1 MTDMAAGKKK
11 QNDKKQPDTAGTGH
25 SLRDDAEEQ
34 LAHYPKASP
43 DLVGQSPEHLI
54 HELQVH
60 QIELETQAEELK
72 RAHMSLEES
81 RDKYLDLYD
90 FAPLGY
96 LTISDKGL
104 ISEVNLTGATI
115 LGVERSS
122 LIKARFSKCV
132 AEKDVDEW
140 HWYFMN
146 VLNQMEKRTCTLLL
160 KRGDRSMF
168 PAHLEGIRITGNDGV
183 TKVRIAIIDVT
194 DRRKVEVTLQERDTQ
209 LQATLESTA
218 DGILAV
224 DNRGKVLQANRRFA
238 EIWKIPHPIM
248 ECGEDQILLDFVLG
262 QLNDPEAFLKKVQL
276 LYRSDD
282 MDMDIITLKD
292 DRVFERYSSPMIMEG
307 SSIGRVWSYHDITE
321 RKRAEMALQQANKKL
336 TTLSTITRH
345 DINNQLSVIL
355 GYMDMLECKEHD
367 PALTANFRI
376 VSTAAQRI
384 ASMIQFTKEYENIG
398 INPPAWQDCFTLV
411 DTASKQV
418 QLGKIKVK
426 NDLAAG
432 TEVFADPLFVK
443 VCYNLMDNAV
453 QYGKKITTI
462 RFSFEV
468 HNDDHVMV
476 CEDDGVGIPV
486 NEKVKI
492 FERGFGKN
500 SGVGLPLSREILSI
514 TGITITETS
523 EPGSGARFE
532 MAVPKDMY
540 RIIDVK

>member
-1 MTDMAAGKKK
+1 MTDMAAGTKSPEEKK
-11 QNDKKQPDTAGTGH
+11 PDTSGTGQL
-25 SLRDDAEEQ
+25 LRDNAEEQ
-34 LAHYPKASP
+34 LAHSPKASP
-43 DLVGQSPEHLI
+43 DLTGQSPEHLI

-72 RAHMSLEES
+72 RAYMSLEES

-96 LTISDKGL
+96 LTISEDGL
-104 ISEVNLTGATI
+104 ITDVNLTGAKL

-122 LIKARFSKCV
+122 LIRARFSKCIT
-132 AEKDVDEW
+132 EKDVDEW

-168 PAHLEGIRITGNDGV
+168 PALLEGIRITGSDGV

-194 DRRKVEVTLQERDTQ
+194 DRRKMEITLQVRDTQ

-224 DNRGKVLQANRRFA
+224 DNKGKVLQANRRFA
-238 EIWKIPHPIM
+238 EIWKIPPSIM
-248 ECGEDQILLDFVLG
+248 ECSDDQILLDFVLG

-398 INPPAWQDCFTLV
+398 INPPAWQGCFTLV

-432 TEVFADPLFVK
+432 TEVFADPLIVK

-453 QYGKKITTI
+453 RYGEKITTI

-468 HNDDHVMV
+468 HNDYHVMV

-486 NEKVKI
+486 NEKDKI

-500 SGVGLPLSREILSI
+500 YGVGLPLSREILSI

-532 MAVPKDMY
+532 MAVPNNMY
-540 RIIDVK
+540 RLIDVK

>member
-1 MTDMAAGKKK
+1 MTDMAAGKKSPEE
-11 QNDKKQPDTAGTGH
+11 KKPDTSGTGQL
-25 SLRDDAEEQ
+25 LRDNAEEQ
-34 LAHYPKASP
+34 LAHSPKTSP
-43 DLVGQSPEHLI
+43 DLTGQSPEHLI

-60 QIELETQAEELK
+60 QIELETQEEELK
-72 RAHMSLEES
+72 RAYMSLEES

-96 LTISDKGL
+96 LTISEDGL
-104 ISEVNLTGATI
+104 ITDVNLTGAKL

-122 LIKARFSKCV
+122 LIRARFSKCV
-132 AEKDVDEW
+132 TEKDVDEW

-160 KRGDRSMF
+160 KRGDRSRF
-168 PAHLEGIRITGNDGV
+168 PAHLEGIRITGSDGV

-194 DRRKVEVTLQERDTQ
+194 DRRKMEITLQVRDTQ

-224 DNRGKVLQANRRFA
+224 DNKGKVLQANRRFA
-238 EIWKIPHPIM
+238 EIWKIPPSIM
-248 ECGEDQILLDFVLG
+248 ECSDDQILLDFVLG

-398 INPPAWQDCFTLV
+398 INPPGWQDCFTLV

-432 TEVFADPLFVK
+432 TEVFADPLIVK

-453 QYGKKITTI
+453 RYGEKITTI

-468 HNDDHVMV
+468 HNDYHVMV

-486 NEKVKI
+486 NEKDKI

-500 SGVGLPLSREILSI
+500 YGVGLPLSREILSI

-532 MAVPKDMY
+532 MAVPNNMY
-540 RIIDVK
+540 RLIDVK

>member
-1 MTDMAAGKKK
+1 MAAGKKK

-72 RAHMSLEES
+72 RAYMSLEES

-140 HWYFMN
+140 RWYFMN

-160 KRGDRSMF
+160 KRGDGSMF
-168 PAHLEGIRITGNDGV
+168 PAHLEGIRITGSDGV
-183 TKVRIAIIDVT
+183 IKVRIAIIDVT
-194 DRRKVEVTLQERDTQ
+194 DRRKVEITLQERDTQ

-307 SSIGRVWSYHDITE
+307 SSIGRVWSYRDVTE
-321 RKRAEMALQQANKKL
+321 RKRAEVALQQANKKL
-336 TTLSTITRH
+336 TTLSIITRH

-398 INPPAWQDCFTLV
+398 INPPGWQDCFTLV